1 MPFLFP
7 ICIHICTFSPLL
19 CCAQTRHCHHVVRTK
34 QACSVNKDP
43 PGTWNAKWRMHGPS
57 GAGPGALNYT
67 LMSRWGHLS
76 CFSTCHRLS
85 LIQLRRAAP
94 RLAQALLTGICPAP
108 LAQLKVKPFFHACH
122 STDTFDH
129 HAHVWR
135 TSSIW
140 ICCADAALVLVHPSI
155 FVTHAYERRTCFCA
169 EGCAPAHDD
178 SIIGF
183 LTHEPVFNE
192 ECFRYAWDK

>member
-1 MPFLFP
+1 MECQVAYARTIWSRTRCFDLHFDVKMGAFVMLL
-7 ICIHICTFSPLL
+7 HVSPPV
-19 CCAQTRHCHHVVRTK
+19 AY
-34 QACSVNKDP
+34 S
-43 PGTWNAKWRMHGPS
+43 
-57 GAGPGALNYT
+57 
-67 LMSRWGHLS
+67 
-76 CFSTCHRLS
+76 
-85 LIQLRRAAP
+85 AAP

>member
-1 MPFLFP
+1 MAYARTIWSRTRCFELHFDVKMGAFVMLL
-7 ICIHICTFSPLL
+7 HVSPPV
-19 CCAQTRHCHHVVRTK
+19 AY
-34 QACSVNKDP
+34 S
-43 PGTWNAKWRMHGPS
+43 
-57 GAGPGALNYT
+57 
-67 LMSRWGHLS
+67 
-76 CFSTCHRLS
+76 
-85 LIQLRRAAP
+85 AAP
-94 RLAQALLTGICPAP
+94 RRAWPRLFSQGSAP
-108 LAQLKVKPFFHACH
+108 LLSPNLKVKPFFHACH